1 MMAQSLPDARPLAL
15 PTLTLADLPPVTGT
29 PATRAQMRAHMPWSQ
44 ALIADHWREFGG
56 LGAVVAAEG
65 GYVYRWQRG

>member
-1 MMAQSLPDARPLAL
+1 VTDARPLAL
-15 PTLTLADLPPVTGT
+15 HTLTAAELEQPTGT
-29 PATRAQMRAHMPWSQ
+29 PATRDDLRARMPWAQ
-44 ALIADHWREFGG
+44 ACIADHWAVFGG